1 MRKAMWAALVMGAA
15 CMAQSPDCAVAPGF
29 KQDGG
34 VRTFTTETLFEYMDG
49 NSEGY
54 FLYGF
59 SKMHGVTCKAGPV
72 TLIVDLSEFQS
83 PELAYGMF
91 TGNLDP
97 RLPVEKIGAGGQV
110 VDRKVIFVKGKYFAE
125 IAAEPEG
132 RHGDLLRAAAQ
143 AWEKKIEGSTELP
156 AELSWFP
163 KDKLQAGSPR
173 LVPQSVLGM
182 RMLKRGY
189 LAQYEQGK
197 AVVVPEASAASAG
210 ALLEKLKERFS
221 PNVAAQVGDEGFT
234 AEDRYLGRICLFRKG
249 TRIGGWTNV
258 PAGQDPVEWARK
270 LAASMP

>member
-1 MRKAMWAALVMGAA
+1 MKSVLLFVAASAL
-15 CMAQSPDCAVAPGF
+15 MAQTPDCSIVPGA
-29 KQDGG
+29 KQEGKAREFD
-34 VRTFTTETLFEYMDG
+34 TETLYEYMDG

-132 RHGDLLRAAAQ
+132 KHGDLLRAAAQ
-143 AWEKKIEGSTELP
+143 AWEKRIDGSTQPP

-163 KDKLQAGSPR
+163 KEKLQAGSPR

-197 AVVVPEASAASAG
+197 AVVVTEASAAAAG

-221 PNVAAQVGDEGFT
+221 PNAAAQVGDEAFT
-234 AEDRYLGRICLFRKG
+234 AEDRYLGRICFFRKG

-270 LAASMP
+270 LASSMP